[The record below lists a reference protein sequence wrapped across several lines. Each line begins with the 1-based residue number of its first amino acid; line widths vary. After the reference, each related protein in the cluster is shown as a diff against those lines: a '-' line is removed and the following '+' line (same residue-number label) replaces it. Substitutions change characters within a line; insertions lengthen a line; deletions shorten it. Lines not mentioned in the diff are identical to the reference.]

1 VKQHRKG
8 TYSSCKKLSCPS
20 SGAMNP
26 LRDEFDSF
34 LQDAKFKSRS
44 STENPFV
51 KDFDLGLVYFLPKTQ
66 NFSRFL
72 VTSNL

>member
-1 VKQHRKG
+1 
-8 TYSSCKKLSCPS
+8 
-20 SGAMNP
+20 MNP